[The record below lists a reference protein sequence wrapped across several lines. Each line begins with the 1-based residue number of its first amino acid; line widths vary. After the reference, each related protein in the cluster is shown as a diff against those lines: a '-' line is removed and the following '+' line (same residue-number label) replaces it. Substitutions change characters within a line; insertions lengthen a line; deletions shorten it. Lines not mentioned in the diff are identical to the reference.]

1 MEDQEAYTRAKKRV
15 RQIKGFYIHATVYLV
30 VNVLLIA
37 INLATSPRQIWFFW
51 PLVGWGIGLAAHGL
65 SVFGVGGFLGEDWEE
80 RKIKEIV
87 DKRRESVEGSRSQG
101 NE

>member
-1 MEDQEAYTRAKKRV
+1 MEDQEAYNRAKKRV
-15 RQIKGFYIHATVYLV
+15 RQIKGFYIHATVYV
-30 VNVLLIA
+30 AVNVLLIA

-65 SVFGVGGFLGEDWEE
+65 SVFGLGGFLGADWEE

-87 DKRRESVEGSRSQG
+87 DKHRS
-101 NE
+101 